1 VIRLCQ
7 AEGWP
12 TFAEDPERA
21 HRTLT
26 APGVTTVVAVED
38 DTLLG
43 VAQLQSDGEIQAHLS
58 LIAVDPRARRKGL
71 GRDLIAAALERAGG
85 ERIDLVTDTAA
96 EFYAA
101 LPHLKMNGF
110 RLYLGYTGPDRYRPG
125 VVWKDGEEAGE

>member
-1 VIRLCQ
+1 MIRLCQ

-71 GRDLIAAALERAGG
+71 GRDLIAAALER
-85 ERIDLVTDTAA
+85 
-96 EFYAA
+96 
-101 LPHLKMNGF
+101 
-110 RLYLGYTGPDRYRPG
+110 
-125 VVWKDGEEAGE
+125 